1 MYFYKNTKVMGAE
14 KRLTNLQ
21 IELLEVFKYELSEE
35 QIKEI
40 RSLLVN
46 YFADKVTSDIGK
58 LFEENNWGEEKI
70 EEWSKE
76 HMRTKYS

>member
-1 MYFYKNTKVMGAE
+1 MSAA

-40 RSLLVN
+40 RNLLVD
-46 YFADKVTSDIGK
+46 YFAEKVTSGIDK
-58 LFEENNWGEEKI
+58 LFEENEWGEEKI

-76 HMRTKYS
+76 HMRTKYN

>member
-1 MYFYKNTKVMGAE
+1 MEAA

-46 YFADKVTSDIGK
+46 YFAEKVTNDIDK
-58 LFEENNWGEEKI
+58 LFAEKDWGEEKI
-70 EEWSKE
+70 EEWSRE